1 MKDYA
6 VIVRVPGA
14 GVAQNIEAVAPDGR
28 ELEGPVSSAA
38 REAIRR
44 AADRADGSP
53 MLLDDHYLDQEGP
66 GGDLELAVG
75 LIVTALAS
83 AGYPCRVVRVDA
95 CQVCAD
101 RETSAGCRG
110 CGGTGLVDHEAPPDP
125 KGDA

>member
-1 MKDYA
+1 MNDYA

-28 ELEGPVSSAA
+28 ELEGRVSSVA

-44 AADRADGSP
+44 AADRAGGSP

-66 GGDLELAVG
+66 GGDLDLAVG
-75 LIVTALAS
+75 IIVTALAS
-83 AGYPCRVVRVDA
+83 AGYPCRVVRVDVCPA
-95 CQVCAD
+95 CASL
-101 RETSAGCRG
+101 ERG
-110 CGGTGLVDHEAPPDP
+110 CPMCGGFGYVAISARPDP